1 MSFLI
6 LVFYIVTFK
15 NTFFLMTCVKHQ
27 LFITLNNHTIEN
39 RTIKICTLPGQI
51 MDPET
56 PGIYQDKLYVRLSKC
71 FLK

>member
-6 LVFYIVTFK
+6 LVFYIITL
-15 NTFFLMTCVKHQ
+15 TTILFFMTCVKHQ

-56 PGIYQDKLYVRLSKC
+56 PGIYQDKLYVRFSKC